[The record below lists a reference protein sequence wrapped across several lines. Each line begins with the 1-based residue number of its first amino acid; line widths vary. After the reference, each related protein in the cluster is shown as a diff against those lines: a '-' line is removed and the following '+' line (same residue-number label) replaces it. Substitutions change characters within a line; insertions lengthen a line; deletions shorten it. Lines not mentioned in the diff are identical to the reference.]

1 MALEPEALEILRR
14 NSGIG
19 LTADGVFTYE
29 GRPLENPRVQALF
42 HRGLAVRED
51 GEVTLTVGHM
61 WAYVAADGVASF
73 VRTLREDGDAARAEL
88 LTGEARDAREM
99 TLAYAASDDRFYAWF
114 AGGPGPAR
122 LLWEAH
128 QVLAGRVADGP
139 SVQLGG
145 ATLPVTT
152 LAHAPAADARPPA
165 G

>member
-1 MALEPEALEILRR
+1 MALEPEALEIMRR

-61 WAYVAADGVASF
+61 WAYVAAEGVASF

-88 LTGEARDAREM
+88 LSGEARDAREM

-114 AGGPGPAR
+114 AGGRARRACCGRRIRCSPGASR
-122 LLWEAH
+122 MGRACSS
-128 QVLAGRVADGP
+128 AGRP
-139 SVQLGG
+139 C
-145 ATLPVTT
+145 
-152 LAHAPAADARPPA
+152 R
-165 G
+165 